1 MNSLNQARASCAALV
16 LSLLP
21 LAASAQGTVLV
32 YGDSL
37 SAAYGIGQ
45 KESWVSLLEGR
56 LRKSGLDY
64 TVANESISGET
75 SSGGA
80 SRIAETLARVK
91 PQVMVLE
98 LGSNDGL
105 RGLPVAQMRENLG
118 RIIGAAQKAGSKVLI
133 VGMRMPPN
141 YGPAYTRE
149 FEAAFRR
156 LSRDFRVP
164 LLPFF
169 LEPIGDR
176 REMFQPDQLHPTA
189 QAQPLLA
196 ENVWKALR
204 PLL

>member
-1 MNSLNQARASCAALV
+1 M